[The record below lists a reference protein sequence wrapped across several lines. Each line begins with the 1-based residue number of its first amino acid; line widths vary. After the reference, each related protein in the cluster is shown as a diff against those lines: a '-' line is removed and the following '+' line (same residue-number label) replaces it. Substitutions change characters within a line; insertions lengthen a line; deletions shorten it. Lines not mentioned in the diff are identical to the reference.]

1 MSIGILNTALSG
13 LAAFQRSLETTSNN
27 ISNVNTEGYSR
38 QRAELATTPAQF
50 MGSGYVGTGVAV
62 ANIARS
68 YDQFISGQIRSSTSA
83 FSEVDSYHT
92 LASQIDTLI
101 ADENTGI
108 SAAMKA
114 FFNSVNDVANNPSST
129 PVRNVLISEG
139 KALVNQFDSIGSRLD
154 EIKQQVDS
162 NLETDVLD
170 LNNYASAIA
179 KLNTQIVDAIGRT
192 SGQQMPN
199 DLLDQRD
206 ELLRKVAEKV
216 DTAVVSQGDGS
227 VSVFIGQGQPLV
239 LGAGVRTLSLS
250 GNNFDPTHQEIY
262 LNSENI
268 TSYLSGGQIGGN
280 LRFRDEVLYPTQR
293 EFGLLAVGLATEF
306 NNVHKAGYDL
316 DANTGLDFFDL
327 GNPPV
332 QVFGTT
338 SVSGL
343 EVSAEF
349 LAPTSS
355 VNLGESYRLTVTAS
369 GDYDITNLSNN
380 QFVGNFTLANLQ
392 AGTPNLG
399 FKFDVTSGTPNAGDQ
414 FVVSPTID
422 AARYL
427 SLSGDIT
434 SPRSIAAAK
443 HVLVGPP
450 VTALPGDNE
459 NALDLAK
466 LESKALMQNNSVTFN
481 QVYGQMVTQI
491 GGLTNTAK
499 ISRSAQ
505 EVLLNNAT
513 TARENLAGVNLDEEA
528 ANLMKFQNS
537 YQAAAQAVSVANSLF
552 TTLIGAVR

>member
-38 QRAELATTPAQF
+38 QRVELATTPAQF

-108 SAAMKA
+108 SASMKA

-139 KALVNQFDSIGSRLD
+139 KALANQFGSMGSRLG

-162 NLETDVLD
+162 NLETNVRD

-192 SGQQMPN
+192 SGQQLPN

-206 ELLRKVAEKV
+206 ELLRKVAEKI

-239 LGAGVRTLSLS
+239 LGSGVRTLSLS
-250 GNNFDPTHQEIY
+250 GNNFDPAHQEIY

-268 TSYLSGGQIGGN
+268 TSYLSGGEIGGN
-280 LRFRDEVLYPTQR
+280 LRFRDEVLYPSQR

-306 NNVHKAGYDL
+306 NNIHKAGYDL

-380 QFVGNFTLANLQ
+380 QFVGTFTLANLQ

-399 FKFDVTSGTPNAGDQ
+399 FKFDVTAGTPNAGDQ

-427 SLSGDIT
+427 SLSDDIA

-443 HVLVGPP
+443 HVLAGPP

-459 NALDLAK
+459 NALELAK
-466 LESKALMQNNSVTFN
+466 LESKSLMQNNSVTFN

-491 GGLTNTAK
+491 GGLTNTAN